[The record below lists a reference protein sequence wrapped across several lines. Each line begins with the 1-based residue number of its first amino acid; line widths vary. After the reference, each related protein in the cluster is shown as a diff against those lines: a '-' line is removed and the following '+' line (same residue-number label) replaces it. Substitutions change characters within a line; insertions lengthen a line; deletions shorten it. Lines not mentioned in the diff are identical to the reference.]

1 MDNLEQKNKCQRC
14 KYYFKRYIIWD
25 DKLMEVYGG
34 CASRDATIKKC
45 NDPFAYQHKC
55 TSWEEA
61 DNDESKQM
69 SQSIEEGI
77 KQINDRLAQIQ
88 LMLTVDDTFSG
99 KSAKILFKKKR
110 TLV

>member
-25 DKLMEVYGG
+25 DKLYEVYGG
-34 CASRDATIKKC
+34 CASRDATLKKC
-45 NDPFAYQHKC
+45 NDPHAYQKKC

-61 DNDESKQM
+61 ESTPEQRT
-69 SQSIEEGI
+69 QSIKEEI
-77 KQINDRLAQIQ
+77 KQINDRLAQI
-88 LMLTVDDTFSG
+88 LLILTVDDTLSG
-99 KSAKILFKKKR
+99 KSAKILFKNQR